1 MNKTPEFSQKQMEK
15 WSQARNA
22 IQSWIKTPPTKS
34 GAPSPKS
41 PRVMAVI
48 YGLLSLF
55 LLLGI
60 EMLLSPDTLGTGIFI
75 TIVSVVF
82 GYASYQCT
90 KASQK

>member
-1 MNKTPEFSQKQMEK
+1 
-15 WSQARNA
+15 
-22 IQSWIKTPPTKS
+22 
-34 GAPSPKS
+34 
-41 PRVMAVI
+41 MAVI

-60 EMLLSPDTLGTGIFI
+60 EMLLSPDTLGTGICI